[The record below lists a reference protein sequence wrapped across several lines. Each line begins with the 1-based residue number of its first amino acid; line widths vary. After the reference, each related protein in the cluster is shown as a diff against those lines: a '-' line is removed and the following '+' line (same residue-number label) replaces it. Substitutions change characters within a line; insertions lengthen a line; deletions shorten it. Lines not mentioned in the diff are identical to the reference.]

1 MGWHGSSKMGL
12 QVFLKSCDTVQY
24 SKVFPVRAQ
33 SGDKMRLV
41 LILIATDYH
50 QAIV

>member
-1 MGWHGSSKMGL
+1 MGWYGSSKMGL
-12 QVFLKSCDTVQY
+12 QVLLKSCNTVQC
-24 SKVFPVRAQ
+24 SKVSPVGAQ

-41 LILIATDYH
+41 LILVATDYH